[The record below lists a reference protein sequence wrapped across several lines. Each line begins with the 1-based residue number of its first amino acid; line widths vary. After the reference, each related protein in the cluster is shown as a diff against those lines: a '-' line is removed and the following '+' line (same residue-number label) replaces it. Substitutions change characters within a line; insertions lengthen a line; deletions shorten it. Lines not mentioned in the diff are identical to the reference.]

1 MNLFYDTSAWIPLL
15 LKEESSSRMWEV
27 KLTATEIWA
36 WNWMR
41 VETESTLTRR
51 QASPECWRNWHHLK
65 NEVNWVDLDPR
76 ELDTLCSFNRG
87 LMLRAADAGHLFVFD
102 RLFTE
107 FPSLVLLT
115 LDKELA
121 LAARNIGLPLHQA
134 CP

>member
-1 MNLFYDTSAWIPLL
+1 
-15 LKEESSSRMWEV
+15 
-27 KLTATEIWA
+27 
-36 WNWMR
+36 
-41 VETESTLTRR
+41 
-51 QASPECWRNWHHLK
+51 
-65 NEVNWVDLDPR
+65 
-76 ELDTLCSFNRG
+76 
-87 LMLRAADAGHLFVFD
+87 MLRAADAGHLFVFD